1 MQLAIM
7 KSLELFG
14 REKIIVTRERMR
26 RQYSGF
32 EYLLSKVLAEFPLD
46 AAFASAFAAI
56 LKWKTGLVCSLQTLC
71 ATYSLMTIAG
81 ASLGFAVGSFT
92 SNVEAARVVGFPLM
106 VLFMVVG
113 IINPSGVSSDD
124 PDPSFIKI
132 IKLAS
137 PIRWAIEALCI
148 AEYSGMEFVPDSRR
162 RGWFG
167 QVIKVFENPKMGALA
182 LVQNGSQVLDA
193 IGLTGGTYET
203 HMKNLAFVT
212 GVNLLISLFGLE
224 FFGPKFKQ
232 AVGHINHAL
241 DLEEVDDPL
250 MKDTLSLSENRRCSV
265 SSTSALRNKN
275 KEPRKGILHFRGK
288 L

>member
-1 MQLAIM
+1 M

-14 REKIIVTRERMR
+14 REKTIVTRERMR

-56 LKWKTGLVCSLQTLC
+56 LKWKTGLLCSLQTLC

-92 SNVEAARVVGFPLM
+92 SNVETARVVGFPLM

-113 IINPSGVSSDD
+113 IINPSGVSDADD
-124 PDPSFIKI
+124 PEPSFISI
-132 IKLAS
+132 IKMAS

-148 AEYSGMEFVPDSRR
+148 AEYTGMEFAPDSKRK
-162 RGWFG
+162 GWFG
-167 QVIKVFENPKMGALA
+167 RVINVFENPRMGALA
-182 LVQNGSQVLDA
+182 LVQNGAQILDA
-193 IGLTGGTYET
+193 IGLKGGSYES
-203 HMKNLAFVT
+203 HMKNLAILT
-212 GVNLLISLFGLE
+212 GINLLISLFGLE
-224 FFGPKFKQ
+224 FCGPKFKQ
-232 AVGHINHAL
+232 AMNQNDNTAADRAL
-241 DLEEVDDPL
+241 DLEEEDAEFSEDVP
-250 MKDTLSLSENRRCSV
+250 LSEKQRDIVMNHSRNN
-265 SSTSALRNKN
+265 LR
-275 KEPRKGILHFRGK
+275 EPTKGILNFRGN

>member
-14 REKIIVTRERMR
+14 REKTIVTRERMR

-46 AAFASAFAAI
+46 AAFASVFAAI
-56 LKWKTGLVCSLQTLC
+56 LKWKTGLLCSLSTLC

-92 SNVEAARVVGFPLM
+92 PNVETARVVGFPLM

-124 PDPSFIKI
+124 PDPSFIKF
-132 IKLAS
+132 IKMAS

-148 AEYSGMEFVPDSRR
+148 AEYTGMEFIPDSHR

-167 QVIKVFENPKMGALA
+167 QVIKVFENPKFGALG
-182 LVQNGSQVLDA
+182 LVQNGWQVLDA

-203 HMKNLAFVT
+203 HMKMLAFVT
-212 GVNLLISLFGLE
+212 VVNLLLSLFGLE
-224 FFGPKFKQ
+224 FCGPKFKQ
-232 AVGHINHAL
+232 AVGHVNGAL
-241 DLEEVDDPL
+241 DLEEVDAQFMEDAL
-250 MKDTLSLSENRRCSV
+250 LSENHRYHVRGA
-265 SSTSALRNKN
+265 STSRYNLDGPK
-275 KEPRKGILHFRGK
+275 KGILHFQGK
-288 L
+288 